1 MWQLSKTKRFMS
13 ERKAEGGENVHAYTV
28 LFSTEIYSFI
38 NSTIPT
44 TLLNNL
50 WNMFWPEY
58 IL

>member
-1 MWQLSKTKRFMS
+1 MS